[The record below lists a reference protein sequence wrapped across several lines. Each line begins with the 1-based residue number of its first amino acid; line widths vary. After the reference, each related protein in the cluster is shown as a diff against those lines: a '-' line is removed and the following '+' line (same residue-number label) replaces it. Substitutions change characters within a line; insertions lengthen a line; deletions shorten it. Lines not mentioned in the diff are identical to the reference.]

1 MIWLTRVFLGGILS
15 FLYLCLVVLGI
26 LGIAALIYSL
36 T

>member
-1 MIWLTRVFLGGILS
+1 MLYFIRWFIYPFLALGFGILTI
-15 FLYLCLVVLGI
+15 LGI